1 MPDYPPVR
9 SIMSQ
14 IQRKQDIRE
23 RIFKLFFVAGDW
35 YKLFL
40 IWFSGFCRFVMIISL
55 LGFILGLI
63 FYIGFRNSEESSI
76 GIRHGFRIIFLLVFF
91 AEIIPRLL
99 KFKWQNNISQ
109 VLRLLV
115 LLFLIIL
122 LLSNYNLINLREPLK
137 HLLVGNFQ
145 IVLGIL
151 IIGFTELG
159 VLQKVISSVKIPP
172 GFIFSVSFLLIIL
185 IGSGLLMMPKAHSGN
200 LSYIDALFTSV
211 SAVCVTGLVVVDTA
225 TAFTIQG
232 KIIIMFL
239 IQIGGLGILT
249 FTGFFS
255 FIFASGS
262 SFRNNLVLKELFSAE
277 TMNNLFRL
285 LAKIIIFTL
294 LIEGIGALLIYSSL
308 DIDNRD
314 GWLFPVFHAVSAF
327 CNAGFSTLS
336 ENMYAEEIRYNTSL
350 QLLIASLI
358 ILGGIG
364 FPVLISLY
372 ASFKYLIATIIRKL
386 RGKMRPVKQVK
397 KNVAASIVLIMT
409 LILILSGMILYY
421 LFESENSLKGMDDIR
436 KVIISFFGS
445 VSARTAGFNITDITL
460 WSYPTI
466 FMMMFLMWI
475 GASPG
480 STGGGIK
487 TTTFA
492 LAARSTWNFIRG
504 KEQLRI
510 GNREISNSSITR
522 VLSII
527 FLSLLLLGAG
537 FLSLLLTE
545 TGKDP
550 VKLLFECFSAYATA
564 GLSIVDSATLT
575 PAGKIVDMILM
586 FVGRVGPLTLL
597 TGFLLSSAKRYSRY
611 PEIEIMIN

>member
-1 MPDYPPVR
+1 
-9 SIMSQ
+9 MSQ
-14 IQRKQDIRE
+14 IPGKQDIRE
-23 RIFKLFFVAGDW
+23 RIYKVFFIAGDW
-35 YKLFL
+35 YKVFL
-40 IWFSGFCRFVMIISL
+40 KWFSGFCRFVMIISL
-55 LGFILGLI
+55 SAFILGLI
-63 FYIGFRNSEESSI
+63 FYIGFRNSEENSI
-76 GIRHGFRIIFLLVFF
+76 GLRYGFRVIFLLVFF
-91 AEIIPRLL
+91 AELIQRLL
-99 KFKWQNNISQ
+99 KFKWENRISQ
-109 VLRLLV
+109 VLRLLPI
-115 LLFLIIL
+115 LLLIIL
-122 LLSNYNLINLREPLK
+122 LLSNFNLIKLREPLK

-145 IVLGIL
+145 IILGIL
-151 IIGFTELG
+151 IIGFSELG

-172 GFIFSVSFLLIIL
+172 GFIFSVSFMLIIL
-185 IGSGLLMMPKAHSGN
+185 IGSGLLMVPKAHSGH

-239 IQIGGLGILT
+239 IQIGGLGIMT

-285 LAKIIIFTL
+285 LAKIIVFTL

-308 DIDNRD
+308 DMDYRN

-336 ENMYAEEIRYNTSL
+336 GNMYAAEIRYNTTF
-350 QLLIASLI
+350 QLLVASLI

-364 FPVLISLY
+364 FPVLISIY
-372 ASFKYLIATIIRKL
+372 ANFKYLIATLIRKL
-386 RGKMRPVKQVK
+386 RGKLRPVKPVK

-409 LILILSGMILYY
+409 LILILAGTLLYY
-421 LFESENSLKGMDDIR
+421 LFESEKSLKDMDNIR
-436 KVIISFFGS
+436 KVIMSFFGS
-445 VSARTAGFNITDITL
+445 VSARTAGFNIADITL

-466 FMMMFLMWI
+466 FVMMFLMWI

-492 LAARSTWNFIRG
+492 LAVRSTWNFIRG

-510 GNREISNSSITR
+510 GNREISNSTITR

-527 FLSLLLLGAG
+527 FLSLILLGAG
-537 FLSLLLTE
+537 FLGLLLTE
-545 TGKDP
+545 PGKDP
-550 VKLLFECFSAYATA
+550 VKLLFECFSAYATV

-575 PAGKIVDMILM
+575 SAGKMIDMILM
-586 FVGRVGPLTLL
+586 FIGRVGPLTLL
-597 TGFLLSSAKRYSRY
+597 TGFLLSSRKRYSRY
-611 PEIEIMIN
+611 PEVEIMIN

>member
-1 MPDYPPVR
+1 
-9 SIMSQ
+9 MSQ
-14 IQRKQDIRE
+14 IPGNQNIRE
-23 RIFKLFFVAGDW
+23 RIFKLFFIAGDW
-35 YKLFL
+35 YKVFL
-40 IWFSGFCRFVMIISL
+40 KWFSGFCRFVMIISL
-55 LGFILGLI
+55 SAFILGLI
-63 FYIGFRNSEESSI
+63 FYIGFRNSEENSI
-76 GIRHGFRIIFLLVFF
+76 GLRYGFRVIFLLVFF
-91 AEIIPRLL
+91 AELVQRLL
-99 KFKWQNNISQ
+99 KFKWENRISQ
-109 VLRLLV
+109 VLRLLPI
-115 LLFLIIL
+115 LLLIIL
-122 LLSNYNLINLREPLK
+122 LLSNFNLIKLREPLK

-145 IVLGIL
+145 IILGIL
-151 IIGFTELG
+151 IIGFSELG
-159 VLQKVISSVKIPP
+159 ALQKVISSVKIPP
-172 GFIFSVSFLLIIL
+172 GFIFSVSFMLIIL
-185 IGSGLLMMPKAHSGN
+185 IGSGLLMMPKAHSGH

-239 IQIGGLGILT
+239 IQIGGLGIMT

-285 LAKIIIFTL
+285 LAKIIVFTL

-308 DIDNRD
+308 DMDYRN

-336 ENMYAEEIRYNTSL
+336 GNMYAAEIRYNTTF
-350 QLLIASLI
+350 QLLVASLI

-364 FPVLISLY
+364 FPVLISIY
-372 ASFKYLIATIIRKL
+372 ASFKYLIATLIRKL
-386 RGKMRPVKQVK
+386 RGKLRPVKPVK

-409 LILILSGMILYY
+409 LILILAGTLLYY
-421 LFESENSLKGMDDIR
+421 LFESEKSLKDMDNIR
-436 KVIISFFGS
+436 KVIMSFFGS

-466 FMMMFLMWI
+466 FVMMFLMWI

-492 LAARSTWNFIRG
+492 LAVRSTWNFIRG

-510 GNREISNSSITR
+510 GNREISNSTITR

-527 FLSLLLLGAG
+527 FLSLILLGAG
-537 FLSLLLTE
+537 FLGLLLTE
-545 TGKDP
+545 PGKDP
-550 VKLLFECFSAYATA
+550 VKLLFECFSAYATV

-575 PAGKIVDMILM
+575 SAGKMVDMILM

-597 TGFLLSSAKRYSRY
+597 TGFLLSSRKRYSRY
-611 PEIEIMIN
+611 PEVEIMIN

>member
-9 SIMSQ
+9 FIMSQ

-23 RIFKLFFVAGDW
+23 RIFKMFFIAGDW
-35 YKLFL
+35 YKVFL
-40 IWFSGFCRFVMIISL
+40 KWFTGFCRFVMIISL
-55 LGFILGLI
+55 LAFVLGLI

-99 KFKWQNNISQ
+99 KFNWQNNISQ
-109 VLRLLV
+109 VLRLLL

-122 LLSNYNLINLREPLK
+122 LLSNFNLINLREPLK

-151 IIGFTELG
+151 IIVFSELG

-185 IGSGLLMMPKAHSGN
+185 IGSGLLMMPKAHSGH

-225 TAFTIQG
+225 TAFTYQG

-239 IQIGGLGILT
+239 IQIGGLGIMT

-255 FIFASGS
+255 FIFATGS
-262 SFRNNLVLKELFSAE
+262 SFRNNLVLKELFSSE

-336 ENMYAEEIRYNTSL
+336 GNMYSEEIRYNTTL
-350 QLLIASLI
+350 QLLVASLI

-386 RGKMRPVKQVK
+386 RGKMRPVKPVK

-409 LILILSGMILYY
+409 IILILTGTLLYY
-421 LFESENSLKGMDDIR
+421 LFESEKSLKDMDDIQ
-436 KVIISFFGS
+436 KVILAFFGS

-510 GNREISNSSITR
+510 GNREISNSTITR

-527 FLSLLLLGAG
+527 FLSLILLGAG

-550 VKLLFECFSAYATA
+550 VKLLFECFSAYATV

-575 PAGKIVDMILM
+575 SAGKIVDMILM

>member
-1 MPDYPPVR
+1 MPDYPPVTFK
-9 SIMSQ
+9 MSQ
-14 IQRKQDIRE
+14 IPGKQDIRE
-23 RIFKLFFVAGDW
+23 RIFKVFFIAGDW
-35 YKLFL
+35 YKVFL
-40 IWFSGFCRFVMIISL
+40 RWFFGFCRFVMIFSL
-55 LGFILGLI
+55 SAFILGFI
-63 FYIGFRNSEESSI
+63 FYIGFRNSEENSI
-76 GIRHGFRIIFLLVFF
+76 GLRYGFRVIFLLVFF
-91 AEIIPRLL
+91 AEIIPSVM
-99 KFKWQNNISQ
+99 KFKWENSISQ
-109 VLRLLV
+109 ILRLL
-115 LLFLIIL
+115 LLLLLIIL
-122 LLSNYNLINLREPLK
+122 LLANFNLINLSEPLK
-137 HLLVGNFQ
+137 NLLVGNFQ
-145 IVLGIL
+145 IILGIL
-151 IIGFTELG
+151 IIGFSELG
-159 VLQKVISSVKIPP
+159 VLQKVISSIKIPP

-185 IGSGLLMMPKAHSGN
+185 IGSGLLMMPKAHSGH

-225 TAFTIQG
+225 TAFTVQG

-262 SFRNNLVLKELFSAE
+262 SFRNNLVLKELFSSE

-294 LIEGIGALLIYSSL
+294 LIEGIGALIIYSSL
-308 DIDNRD
+308 DMDHRD

-327 CNAGFSTLS
+327 CNAGFLTLS
-336 ENMYAEEIRYNTSL
+336 GNLYSADIRYNTIL
-350 QLLIASLI
+350 QLSVAILI

-372 ASFKYLIATIIRKL
+372 ASFKYLIATIIRRL
-386 RGKMRPVKQVK
+386 RGKLRPVKPVK
-397 KNVAASIVLIMT
+397 KNVAVNIALYMT
-409 LILILSGMILYY
+409 LILIMVGTLFYY
-421 LFESENSLKGMDDIR
+421 LFESDKSLNGMNNIQ

-445 VSARTAGFNITDITL
+445 VSARTAGFNIIDITL

-466 FMMMFLMWI
+466 FIMIFLMWI

-492 LAARSTWNFIRG
+492 LAFRSTWNFIRG

-510 GNREISNSSITR
+510 GNREISNSTITR

-527 FLSLLLLGAG
+527 FLSLILLGAG

-545 TGKDP
+545 PGKDP
-550 VKLLFECFSAYATA
+550 VKLLFECFSAYATV

-575 PAGKIVDMILM
+575 SAGKMVDMILM
-586 FVGRVGPLTLL
+586 FIGRVGPLTLL
-597 TGFLLSSAKRYSRY
+597 TGFLLSSRKRYSRY
-611 PEIEIMIN
+611 PEVEIMIN